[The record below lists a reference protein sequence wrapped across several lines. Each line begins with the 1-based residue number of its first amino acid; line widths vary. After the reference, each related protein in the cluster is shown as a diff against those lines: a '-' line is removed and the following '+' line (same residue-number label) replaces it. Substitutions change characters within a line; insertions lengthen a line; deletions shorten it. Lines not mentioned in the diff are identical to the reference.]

1 MHKQALFFLLAVGV
15 LLSGCAAQHEPQFG
29 PNTKAPSKIEPA
41 DPEPAGEGSL
51 WNKKDVNLFSD
62 NKAQAPGDIVT
73 VAISEEAQA
82 SKDATTN
89 TGREST
95 INAGINNLL
104 GLDNAEAAILN
115 KPTVDMSKL
124 LDAEFENTFDGSGA
138 TTREANLSATLAAQ
152 VIERLPNG
160 NLRIF
165 GRKRVMVNNEEE
177 FIGLS
182 GIIRP
187 EDINAQNEVDS
198 QYVLDAEITY
208 TGRGAISDKQKPGWL
223 MRLIDNVWP
232 F

>member
-1 MHKQALFFLLAVGV
+1 MHKLALFFLLAVGV

-29 PNTKAPSKIEPA
+29 PDTKAPSKIEPA
-41 DPEPAGEGSL
+41 EPEPAGEGSL
-51 WNKKDVNLFSD
+51 WNKKDVNIFSD
-62 NKAQAPGDIVT
+62 NKAQAAGDIVT

-82 SKDATTN
+82 SKDANTE
-89 TGREST
+89 TGRNSN
-95 INAGINNLL
+95 INAGIYNLL
-104 GLDNAEAAILN
+104 GIPKSQAISN
-115 KPTVDMSKL
+115 SNVDMEEEL
-124 LDAEFENTFDGSGA
+124 LNAEFENSFEGDGETS
-138 TTREANLSATLAAQ
+138 RNANLSATIATQ

-187 EDINAQNEVDS
+187 EDINAQNMVES

-208 TGRGAISDKQKPGWL
+208 TGQGAISDKQKPGWL

>member
-1 MHKQALFFLLAVGV
+1 MHKQALLFLLAVGV

-41 DPEPAGEGSL
+41 DPQPAGEGSL

-89 TGREST
+89 TGRTSN
-95 INAGINNLL
+95 ISAGIDNLL
-104 GLDNAEAAILN
+104 GIPNAEAILN
-115 KPTVDMSKL
+115 NPNVDMGNL
-124 LDAEFENTFDGSGA
+124 LGADFQNTFDGSGA

-165 GRKRVMVNNEEE
+165 GRKRVTVNNEEE

-198 QYVLDAEITY
+198 QYVLNAEITY